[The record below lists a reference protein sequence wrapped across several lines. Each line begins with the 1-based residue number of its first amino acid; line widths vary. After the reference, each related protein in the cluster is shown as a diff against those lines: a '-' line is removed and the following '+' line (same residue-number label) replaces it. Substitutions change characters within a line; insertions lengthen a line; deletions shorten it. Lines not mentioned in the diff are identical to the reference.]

1 MTNIQNVLN
10 QIGNLF
16 VIDGTDSSGK
26 QTVSDAV
33 YLKLIENG
41 YKALKLT
48 YPNYGSDTSALVKM
62 YLNGDFGTHAEDVNP
77 YTASTFYAV
86 DRIGSYLKEWKEAY
100 EDKVIIIADRYTS
113 SNAIHQASKIENKEE
128 RKIYL
133 DWLWDLEFVK
143 MGLPSPTETI
153 FLNMPIQNSLKLM
166 EERANKITGESK
178 KDIHEG
184 DQNFMRKSY
193 ENACWVA
200 EYMNWKTVYS
210 VTEDSFKD
218 KVEKGQPGDL
228 RPLNDIIQ
236 EVYDF
241 VVSRVNK

>member
-1 MTNIQNVLN
+1 MVMNVN
-10 QIGNLF
+10 NKGNLF
-16 VIDGTDSSGK
+16 VVDGTDSSGK
-26 QTVSDAV
+26 QTVSDGV

-41 YKALKLT
+41 YKVLKLT
-48 YPNYGSDTSALVKM
+48 YPNYGSESSALVKM
-62 YLNGDFGTHAEDVNP
+62 YLNGDFGDNAEDVNP

-100 EDKVIIIADRYTS
+100 DDNVIIIADRYTS
-113 SNAIHQASKIENKEE
+113 SNAIHQASKIEQVEE

-133 DWLWDLEFVK
+133 DWLWDLEFNK

-153 FLNMPIQNSLKLM
+153 FLNMPIYNSLKLM

-184 DQNFMRKSY
+184 NQEFMKKSY

-210 VTEDSFKD
+210 VTEESLEQ
-218 KVEKGQPGDL
+218 KVAHGIPGDL
-228 RPLNDIIQ
+228 RPIDDIIQ

-241 VVSRVNK
+241 VISHINQ